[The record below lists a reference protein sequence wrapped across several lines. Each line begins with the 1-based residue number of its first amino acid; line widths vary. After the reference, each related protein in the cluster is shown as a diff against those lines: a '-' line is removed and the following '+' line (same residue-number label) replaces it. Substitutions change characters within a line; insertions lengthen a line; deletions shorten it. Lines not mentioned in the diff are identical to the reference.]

1 MIQFHIPVNK
11 QGFTNFP
18 MEEEKPKLKQTN
30 WQPSD
35 VNTQVQ
41 ACL

>member
-18 MEEEKPKLKQTN
+18 MKEEKPKLKQTY
-30 WQPSD
+30 
-35 VNTQVQ
+35 
-41 ACL
+41 L